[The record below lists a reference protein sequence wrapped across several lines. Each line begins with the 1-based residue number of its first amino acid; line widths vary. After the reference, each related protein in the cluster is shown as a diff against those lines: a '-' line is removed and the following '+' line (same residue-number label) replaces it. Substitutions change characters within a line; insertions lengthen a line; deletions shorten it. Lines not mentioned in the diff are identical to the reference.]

1 MLPFQQFLKLYFK
14 VNFELHSYAALSYN
28 FVALFDINLRI
39 QSQHLYFYP
48 RKKIGKPRILLFLVI
63 LSDEQTDSGTFEY
76 SYTDLNSTLIL

>member
-14 VNFELHSYAALSYN
+14 VNFELHSYAALSSN

-39 QSQHLYFYP
+39 QSQHLYFYH
-48 RKKIGKPRILLFLVI
+48 RKKIDKPRILLFLVI